1 MDRMRSVLVLM
12 GAVLV
17 GAGGLGTA
25 AWAQVREDPP
35 VQTLLA
41 VFAHPDDETIAGPLL
56 ARYGREAGTRVVL
69 VIVTNGD
76 KGVTPFANIPA
87 GPELAAARTK
97 EAECACRALGAEPPV
112 LLGFPDGGINSPRVL
127 AEVAARLREVVERE
141 KPDAIVTWGPD
152 GGYGHQDHRLVS
164 AVVTQVVQAGDATDR
179 LYYAGLPKSRL
190 ESDAVKSLRF
200 PAPFAPVLDAR
211 LTVRVPYTA
220 EDAARARESLRCHA
234 TQFTPQAM
242 EIISTLTEKIHGGQM
257 HLRHWAD
264 GAERSDV
271 FED

>member
-1 MDRMRSVLVLM
+1 MGRIRNVLALM
-12 GAVLV
+12 GTVVLGAVGLV
-17 GAGGLGTA
+17 APV
-25 AWAQVREDPP
+25 WAQARQGQPVR
-35 VQTLLA
+35 TLLA

-97 EAECACRALGAEPPV
+97 EAECACKALGAEPPV
-112 LLGFPDGGINSPRVL
+112 VLGFPDGGIDSPRVL
-127 AEVAARLREVVERE
+127 ADVAGRLREVVARE

-164 AVVTQVVQAGDATDR
+164 AVVTQLVQAGDATDR
-179 LYYAGLPKSRL
+179 LFYAGLPKSRL
-190 ESDAVKSLRF
+190 ESEAVKALRF
-200 PAPFAPVLDAR
+200 PAPFTPVLDAR
-211 LTVRVPYTA
+211 LTVRVPYTPG
-220 EDAARARESLRCHA
+220 DAARARDSLRCHA

-242 EIISTLTEKIHGGQM
+242 ELISALTEKIHGGQM

-264 GAERSDV
+264 GTPRSDV